1 MITVNEFA
9 ERSMSEL
16 TDAELDA
23 VCGGGFFNLPNI
35 VTQTNTAVQVG
46 LNFGGGLASPASIA
60 QLIGQANFSF

>member
-1 MITVNEFA
+1 MITVHEFT
-9 ERSMSEL
+9 ERSISEL

-35 VTQTNTAVQVG
+35 TTQNNTAVQVG
-46 LNFGGGLASPASIA
+46 LAFGGGFFSPASVA